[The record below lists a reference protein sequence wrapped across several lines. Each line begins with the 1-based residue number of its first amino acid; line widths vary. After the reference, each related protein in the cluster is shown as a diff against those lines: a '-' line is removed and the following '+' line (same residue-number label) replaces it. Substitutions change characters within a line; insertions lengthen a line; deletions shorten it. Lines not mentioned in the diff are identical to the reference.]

1 MKQLT
6 RLPSLSPLIRS
17 RISTLQV
24 IFCTQKK
31 DLITRKCSDKSTYL
45 RAEKTRLGCEI
56 SSRISFI
63 LLFLCF
69 LATAAAPFSA
79 HSAERPGYHIGPGDI
94 LEISV
99 WKEESL
105 SREIIVPP
113 DRIITFPLIGDIN
126 ITTMTVTDLRRE
138 ISKRVQDFVPDATV
152 TVMLRQINSL
162 KAYVIGKVNKPGIFP
177 IDLETTVMQVL
188 AMAGGLNPFAAESKI
203 YILRHENGVMK
214 KIPFDYNEVEKGKN
228 LAQNIILKRGDVIV
242 VP

>member
-1 MKQLT
+1 MNQLT
-6 RLPSLSPLIRS
+6 ALPNNHHLTRPQLI
-17 RISTLQV
+17 
-24 IFCTQKK
+24 
-31 DLITRKCSDKSTYL
+31 ITFL
-45 RAEKTRLGCEI
+45 A
-56 SSRISFI
+56 
-63 LLFLCF
+63 LCF
-69 LATAAAPFSA
+69 LTLATIPGSVQ
-79 HSAERPGYHIGPGDI
+79 SAERPGYHIGPGDI

-105 SREIIVPP
+105 SREVIVPP

-126 ITTMTVTDLRRE
+126 IATMTVTDLRQE
-138 ISKRVQDFVPDATV
+138 ISKRLQDFVPEATV

-188 AMAGGLNPFAAESKI
+188 AMAGGLNPFAADSKI

-214 KIPFDYNEVEKGKN
+214 KIPFDYHEVEKGKN
-228 LAQNIILKRGDVIV
+228 LAQNVILKRGDVIV